1 MIRYLI
7 TSSVFLAASAAW
19 AVPIPSEKKDDV
31 VDRANFIPHRK
42 HLAMPGKIIA
52 LLATDA
58 QPVLSME
65 GRSGP
70 PDQLCIGWN
79 GGSYRWVYV
88 PVENNAIITNLLVPL
103 PNEKTKVY
111 PKLSMASPTTVKQWG
126 IDAPYALVEVEVN
139 DGAGSPINDSFVA
152 TKMSRL
158 DGSKDYPIQIATSIA
173 DLKKQFQSHLSEQ
186 QKELDAAMQEAAKKA
201 IKDRKPTGPRE
212 VQTVMFATWLAE
224 SEKLQVRFFTRI
236 TDGDYKYGNGINIE
250 LRPPAPPVPA
260 PQGGELPPK
269 RLENG
274 LRYGTQ
280 FGIEYGVQ
288 FEVTKDGK
296 IGKIKILE
304 AQAFQKEL
312 PPPPMFD
319 RKRPMG
325 IPVPK
330 LKD

>member
-1 MIRYLI
+1 MLRRVISCTMVL
-7 TSSVFLAASAAW
+7 TAASVW
-19 AVPIPSEKKDDV
+19 AVPIPSEKKDDI
-31 VDRANFIPHRK
+31 VDRTNFIPHRK
-42 HLAMPGKIIA
+42 HLPVPGKIIA

-70 PDQLCIGWN
+70 PDQLCVGWN

-88 PVENNAIITNLLVPL
+88 PVENNAVITNLSVPL
-103 PNEKTKVY
+103 PGDKTKVY
-111 PKLSMASPTTVKQWG
+111 PKLNMANPTTVKAWG
-126 IDAPYALVEVEVN
+126 IDAPYTLVEVEVN
-139 DGAGSPINDSFVA
+139 DGAGSPTNDSFVA
-152 TKMSRL
+152 TRMSKL
-158 DGSKDYPIQIATSIA
+158 DGSKQFPIQVAAVIA
-173 DLKKQFQSHLSEQ
+173 DLKKQYQTHLSEK
-186 QKELDAAMQEAAKKA
+186 QKDLDAAMEDAAKKT

-212 VQTVMFATWLAE
+212 SQTVMFATWIAE

-250 LRPPAPPVPA
+250 LRPPAPPLPDA
-260 PQGGELPPK
+260 KGGALPPD

-280 FGIEYGVQ
+280 FGIEYGAQ
-288 FEVTKDGK
+288 FEVSKDGK
-296 IGKIKILE
+296 VSTMKTLE
-304 AQAFQKEL
+304 VQSFQKEL
-312 PPPPMFD
+312 PPPPVFD

-330 LKD
+330 LKN